1 MTRLRICYVLA
12 TAAAGTG
19 YHAAMLADGA
29 DARGMSVAVFG
40 PSATLTRF
48 FPGAPVPADPD
59 APDGPVAAEQGAP
72 GLTAPADATMG
83 HRPAYSPCD
92 GTSSRDEVAA
102 GAGPAAGPGPGR
114 GVRFGAVESG
124 DRPRP
129 GRDAS
134 AVRRLRRLLATEDP
148 QVVHAHGTRAGALA
162 ALALGPR
169 GRGPAGLVPALVVTM
184 HNAPPRG
191 LAAGLVYRGLERVVA
206 RRADAV
212 LCASPDLAG
221 RMRRLGASGVGRAV
235 VPAPAATP
243 PTAADVARARA
254 DLAAGDRPVV
264 LAVGRL
270 AEQKGF
276 GVLLAAAGAWQQ
288 RDPRPLVAIAGEGP
302 LAGELAAA
310 AQRHGTD
317 VRFLGARRDVPALLA
332 AAELVVVPS
341 YWEARA
347 LIVQEA
353 LVAGRPVVAS
363 RVGGIPELTGEDAA
377 LLVPAGD
384 ARALSAAVQA
394 VLDDPALAA
403 RLAAAARARGAGLP
417 SAADAVDTALAVYE
431 RLAAEP
437 RLRA

>member
-1 MTRLRICYVLA
+1 VTRLRICYVLA

-19 YHAAMLADGA
+19 YHAAMLAGGA

-40 PSATLTRF
+40 PQATLTRF

-59 APDGPVAAEQGAP
+59 APDGPVAADPGAP
-72 GLTAPADATMG
+72 PNATTCHREGSNPIDA
-83 HRPAYSPCD
+83 
-92 GTSSRDEVAA
+92 TSSRDEGAEAA
-102 GAGPAAGPGPGR
+102 DRASLTGPGSG
-114 GVRFGAVESG
+114 GIRFGAVEIA

-129 GRDAS
+129 SRDAA

-148 QVVHAHGTRAGALA
+148 QIVHAHGTRAGAFA

-184 HNAPPRG
+184 HNAPPGG
-191 LAAGLVYRGLERVVA
+191 LAAGLVYRGLERVMA

-212 LCASPDLAG
+212 LCASPDLAD
-221 RMRRLGASGVGRAV
+221 RMRRLGARGVERAV
-235 VPAPAATP
+235 VPAPAAQP
-243 PTAADVARARA
+243 PAAEDVARVRA
-254 DLAAGDRPVV
+254 ELGAGDRPVV

-270 AEQKGF
+270 AAQKGF
-276 GVLLAAAGAWQQ
+276 GVLLAAAGAWAQ

-302 LAGELAAA
+302 LEGELTAA
-310 AQRHGTD
+310 AQRHGVD
-317 VRFLGARRDVPALLA
+317 VRFLGPRRDVPALLA
-332 AAELVVVPS
+332 AADVVAVPS
-341 YWEARA
+341 HWEARA

-353 LVAGRPVVAS
+353 LLAGRPVVAS

-384 ARALSAAVQA
+384 AGALSAAVRA

-403 RLAAAARARGAGLP
+403 RLATAARARGAGLP
-417 SAADAVDTALAVYE
+417 SAADAVDAALAVFE

>member
-19 YHAAMLADGA
+19 YHAAMLAGGA

-40 PSATLTRF
+40 PQATLTRF
-48 FPGAPVPADPD
+48 FPGAPAPADPD
-59 APDGPVAAEQGAP
+59 MP
-72 GLTAPADATMG
+72 
-83 HRPAYSPCD
+83 D
-92 GTSSRDEVAA
+92 GTSSRAEEADAA
-102 GAGPAAGPGPGR
+102 DRAGLTGPGR
-114 GVRFGAVESG
+114 GGIRFGAVEIA

-129 GRDAS
+129 GRDVA

-148 QVVHAHGTRAGALA
+148 QIVHAHGTRAGAFA

-184 HNAPPRG
+184 HNAPPGG
-191 LAAGLVYRGLERVVA
+191 LAAGLVYRGLERVMA

-212 LCASPDLAG
+212 LCASPDLAD
-221 RMRRLGASGVGRAV
+221 RMRRLGASGVERAV
-235 VPAPAATP
+235 VPAPDAQPPAAG
-243 PTAADVARARA
+243 DVARVRA
-254 DLAAGDRPVV
+254 ELGAGDRPVV

-270 AEQKGF
+270 AAQKGF
-276 GVLLAAAGAWQQ
+276 GVLLAAAGAWAQ
-288 RDPRPLVAIAGEGP
+288 RDPRPLVVIAGEGP
-302 LAGELAAA
+302 LQGDLTAA
-310 AQRHGTD
+310 AQRHGVD
-317 VRFLGARRDVPALLA
+317 ARFLGPRRDVPALLA
-332 AAELVVVPS
+332 AADVVVVPS
-341 YWEARA
+341 QWEARA

-353 LVAGRPVVAS
+353 LLAGRPVVAS
-363 RVGGIPELTGEDAA
+363 RVGGIPELTGEVAA
-377 LLVPAGD
+377 VLVPAGD
-384 ARALSAAVQA
+384 AGALSAATAA

-417 SAADAVDTALAVYE
+417 SAADAVDAALAVYE

>member
-1 MTRLRICYVLA
+1 MEIA
-12 TAAAGTG
+12 
-19 YHAAMLADGA
+19 
-29 DARGMSVAVFG
+29 
-40 PSATLTRF
+40 
-48 FPGAPVPADPD
+48 
-59 APDGPVAAEQGAP
+59 
-72 GLTAPADATMG
+72 
-83 HRPAYSPCD
+83 
-92 GTSSRDEVAA
+92 
-102 GAGPAAGPGPGR
+102 
-114 GVRFGAVESG
+114 

-134 AVRRLRRLLATEDP
+134 TVRRLRRLLATEDP
-148 QVVHAHGTRAGALA
+148 QVVHAHGTRAGAFA

-212 LCASPDLAG
+212 LCASPDLAD

-235 VPAPAATP
+235 VPAPAAAP

-332 AAELVVVPS
+332 AADVVVVPS
-341 YWEARA
+341 HWEARA

-384 ARALSAAVQA
+384 AGALSAAVQA

-417 SAADAVDTALAVYE
+417 SAADAVDAALAVYE

>member
-19 YHAAMLADGA
+19 YHAAMLAGGA

-40 PSATLTRF
+40 PQATLARF
-48 FPGAPVPADPD
+48 FPGAPAPADPGT
-59 APDGPVAAEQGAP
+59 PDGPVAAEP
-72 GLTAPADATMG
+72 GVPGPAG
-83 HRPAYSPCD
+83 P
-92 GTSSRDEVAA
+92 GGEAA
-102 GAGPAAGPGPGR
+102 GHAGPAGPGR
-114 GVRFGAVESG
+114 GGIRFGAVEIA

-129 GRDAS
+129 GRDVA

-148 QVVHAHGTRAGALA
+148 QIVHAHGTRAGAFA

-184 HNAPPRG
+184 HNAPPGG
-191 LAAGLVYRGLERVVA
+191 LAAGLVYRGLERVMA
-206 RRADAV
+206 RRADTV
-212 LCASPDLAG
+212 LCASPDLAD
-221 RMRRLGASGVGRAV
+221 RMRRLGASGVERAV
-235 VPAPAATP
+235 VPAPDAQPPAAE
-243 PTAADVARARA
+243 DVARVRA
-254 DLAAGDRPVV
+254 ELGAGDRPVV

-270 AEQKGF
+270 AAQKGF
-276 GVLLAAAGAWQQ
+276 GVLLAAAGAWAQ
-288 RDPRPLVAIAGEGP
+288 RDPRPMVVIAGEGP
-302 LAGELAAA
+302 LQGELTAA
-310 AQRHGTD
+310 AQRHGVD
-317 VRFLGARRDVPALLA
+317 ARFLGPRRDVPALLA
-332 AAELVVVPS
+332 AADVLVVPS
-341 YWEARA
+341 QWEARA

-353 LVAGRPVVAS
+353 LLAGRPVVAS

-384 ARALSAAVQA
+384 AGALSAGVRE

-417 SAADAVDTALAVYE
+417 SAADAVDAALAGYE

>member
-19 YHAAMLADGA
+19 YHAAMLAEGA
-29 DARGMSVAVFG
+29 EERGMSVAVFG

-48 FPGAPVPADPD
+48 FPGAPVPAGAGD
-59 APDGPVAAEQGAP
+59 ASENEGG
-72 GLTAPADATMG
+72 GSG
-83 HRPAYSPCD
+83 
-92 GTSSRDEVAA
+92 A
-102 GAGPAAGPGPGR
+102 GAGPGGI
-114 GVRFGAVESG
+114 RFGAVEIA

-148 QVVHAHGTRAGALA
+148 QVVHAHGTRAGAFA

-212 LCASPDLAG
+212 LCASPDLAE
-221 RMRRLGASGVGRAV
+221 RMERLGARGVARAV
-235 VPAPAATP
+235 VPAPAAP
-243 PTAADVARARA
+243 PPAPADVTRVRAE
-254 DLAAGDRPVV
+254 LAAGDRPVV

-276 GVLLAAAGAWQQ
+276 GVLLAAAAATAWQQ
-288 RDPRPLVAIAGEGP
+288 RDPRPLLAIAGEGP
-302 LAGELAAA
+302 LESELRAA
-310 AQRHGTD
+310 AQRHGVEVT
-317 VRFLGARRDVPALLA
+317 FLGPRRDVPALLA
-332 AAELVVVPS
+332 AADLVAVPS
-341 YWEARA
+341 HWEARA

-353 LVAGRPVVAS
+353 LLAGRPVVAS

-377 LLVPAGD
+377 LLVPPGD
-384 ARALSAAVQA
+384 HEALAAAVLA
-394 VLDDPALAA
+394 VLGDPALAA

-417 SAADAVDTALAVYE
+417 SAADAAGAALAVYE
-431 RLAAEP
+431 RLTAEP

>member
-1 MTRLRICYVLA
+1 VTRLRICYVLA

-48 FPGAPVPADPD
+48 FPGAP
-59 APDGPVAAEQGAP
+59 
-72 GLTAPADATMG
+72 APADADPPDG
-83 HRPAYSPCD
+83 PA
-92 GTSSRDEVAA
+92 
-102 GAGPAAGPGPGR
+102 AAGPGAGGSTSMRHREGSNPIDGTSPGDEGPDR
-114 GVRFGAVESG
+114 AGRTGLGGGGMRFGTVEIA

-148 QVVHAHGTRAGALA
+148 QVVHAHGTRAGAFA
-162 ALALGPR
+162 ALALGSR
-169 GRGPAGLVPALVVTM
+169 RRGPAGLVPALVVTM

-206 RRADAV
+206 RRADTV
-212 LCASPDLAG
+212 LCASPDLAE

-235 VPAPAATP
+235 VPAPAAAP

-254 DLAAGDRPVV
+254 GLAAGDRPVV

-276 GVLLAAAGAWQQ
+276 GVLLAAAGDWQR

-310 AQRHGTD
+310 ARRHGID

-332 AAELVVVPS
+332 AADLVVVPS
-341 YWEARA
+341 HWEARA

-363 RVGGIPELTGEDAA
+363 RVGGIPELTGADAA

-384 ARALSAAVQA
+384 AAALSAAVQA

-403 RLAAAARARGAGLP
+403 RLAVAARARGAVLP
-417 SAADAVDTALAVYE
+417 SAADAVDAALAVYE
-431 RLAAEP
+431 RLTAEP

>member
-40 PSATLTRF
+40 PSATLSRF
-48 FPGAPVPADPD
+48 FPGAQDLADPD
-59 APDGPVAAEQGAP
+59 APDGPVAA
-72 GLTAPADATMG
+72 
-83 HRPAYSPCD
+83 
-92 GTSSRDEVAA
+92 
-102 GAGPAAGPGPGR
+102 AGPTAGPGR
-114 GVRFGAVESG
+114 GIRFGAVEIA

-148 QVVHAHGTRAGALA
+148 QVVHAHGTRAGAFA

-212 LCASPDLAG
+212 LCASPDLAD

-243 PTAADVARARA
+243 PAAADVARARA

-332 AAELVVVPS
+332 AADLVVVPS
-341 YWEARA
+341 RWEARA

-353 LVAGRPVVAS
+353 LVAGRPLVAS

-384 ARALSAAVQA
+384 AGALSAAVQA

-403 RLAAAARARGAGLP
+403 RLAAAARARAAALP
-417 SAADAVDTALAVYE
+417 SPADAVDAALAVYE